1 MGIKKD
7 MFSFLRSTAPGPPYG
22 GKHELVGG
30 FIALFS
36 KGKVK
41 KKNKKNR
48 HLRSVTARLLLL
60 KRGLNNQDFVVMI
73 FPPKLSSSITGDLC
87 VCVNSKL

>member
-7 MFSFLRSTAPGPPYG
+7 MFSFLRSTAPGPPSG

-36 KGKVK
+36 KGKGK
-41 KKNKKNR
+41 KKQKKQAPAF
-48 HLRSVTARLLLL
+48 S
-60 KRGLNNQDFVVMI
+60 
-73 FPPKLSSSITGDLC
+73 
-87 VCVNSKL
+87 NSKAFVTEKRVK

>member
-7 MFSFLRSTAPGPPYG
+7 MFSFLRSTAPGPPSG

-36 KGKVK
+36 KGKGK
-41 KKNKKNR
+41 KTNKQAPAF
-48 HLRSVTARLLLL
+48 S
-60 KRGLNNQDFVVMI
+60 
-73 FPPKLSSSITGDLC
+73 
-87 VCVNSKL
+87 NSKAFVTEKRVK

>member
-7 MFSFLRSTAPGPPYG
+7 MFSFLRSTAPGPPSG

-36 KGKVK
+36 KGKGK
-41 KKNKKNR
+41 KKKK
-48 HLRSVTARLLLL
+48 
-60 KRGLNNQDFVVMI
+60 
-73 FPPKLSSSITGDLC
+73 TGTC
-87 VCVNSKL
+87 VQ

>member
-41 KKNKKNR
+41 KNPKK
-48 HLRSVTARLLLL
+48 
-60 KRGLNNQDFVVMI
+60 
-73 FPPKLSSSITGDLC
+73 TGTC
-87 VCVNSKL
+87 VQ

>member
-7 MFSFLRSTAPGPPYG
+7 MFSFLRSTAPGPPSG

-36 KGKVK
+36 KGKGKK
-41 KKNKKNR
+41 KKNNR

>member
-7 MFSFLRSTAPGPPYG
+7 MFSFLHSTAPGPPSG

-36 KGKVK
+36 KGKGK
-41 KKNKKNR
+41 KKKNR